1 MKVTRSKEWYYRA
14 KVITWIV
21 AWICCIVPTAIIGA
35 VKLPLVVTKQ
45 AEETL
50 TGSAIIVLACCA
62 YPLLK
67 GLLKMLKSPS
77 AWLIMWIVTIV
88 TGLMYSIPHET
99 LDAILDVFIAAS
111 IGNSVGAILFWLSKR
126 FDEKWKFCGQ
136 ITGV

>member
-111 IGNSVGAILFWLSKR
+111 VGNSVGAILFWLSKR